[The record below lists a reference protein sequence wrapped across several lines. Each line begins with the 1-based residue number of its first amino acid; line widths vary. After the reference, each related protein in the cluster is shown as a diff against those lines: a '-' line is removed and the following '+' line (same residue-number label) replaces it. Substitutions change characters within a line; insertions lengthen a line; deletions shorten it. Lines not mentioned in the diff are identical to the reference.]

1 MNQHVNNVTYIGWV
15 LEVSVPLAFSLLSI
29 LLLNFGLCG
38 ISNQSIVRN
47 DSLRNSIFLLNRNYH
62 LY

>member
-15 LEVSVPLAFSLLSI
+15 LEVSVPLPFSLLSI

-47 DSLRNSIFLLNRNYH
+47 DSFLSNTIFLLN
-62 LY
+62 